1 MKEFAMF
8 CSTNN
13 SGLRCVLITLLLTVV
28 CATSSFSQ
36 STGILRGIVTG
47 PDGEGVPGVKIVIT
61 GQQRPIRT
69 FETETNEDGQYR
81 MMGLRDSPYEVT
93 ATTETATA
101 MAVFTIRGG
110 QNLTVDL
117 DLGASAAAA
126 TAALSE
132 EDLAN
137 EARREELSAS
147 FEQGVAA
154 SAAGDYVEAIAQ
166 FEIAISIVDTC
177 YSCYH
182 NIGLAHVELGQVDEA
197 EVAFKAAIDL
207 RADNAASY
215 TGLAGI
221 YNSQRRFAEAA
232 EMSAEASRLS
242 GGGAGATDPVAVYNQ
257 GVIYWNAGN
266 FPMAKE
272 QFEQAVAL
280 DPNHADA
287 HYQLAMASLNLGD
300 MTSAV
305 EALEKYIEIAPDG
318 QNADQARAMVQ
329 QLKP

>member
-1 MKEFAMF
+1 MF

-36 STGILRGIVTG
+36 STGILRGRVTG
-47 PDGEGVPGVKIVIT
+47 PDGVGVPGVKIVIT

-69 FETETNEDGQYR
+69 FETETNEEGQYR
-81 MMGLRDSPYEVT
+81 MMGLRDSSYEVS
-93 ATTETATA
+93 ATTETTSA

-166 FEIAISIVDTC
+166 FEIAVSIVDTC

-182 NIGLAHVELGQVDEA
+182 NIGLAHVELDQMDEA
-197 EVAFKAAIDL
+197 EVAFMAAIEL

-221 YNSQRRFAEAA
+221 YNAQRRFAEAA
-232 EMSAEASRLS
+232 EMSAEAARLS
-242 GGGAGATDPVAVYNQ
+242 GGGAGAATDPVAVYNQ
-257 GVIYWNAGN
+257 GVIYWNAGA
-266 FPMAKE
+266 FPEAKE

-280 DPNHADA
+280 DPSNADA

-300 MTSAV
+300 MTTAV
-305 EALEKYIEIAPDG
+305 GALEKYIEIAPDG
-318 QNADQARAMVQ
+318 QYADQARGMVQ